1 MSTGLTK
8 LTQPRAK
15 MAAGPMRWAGE
26 VSDTQFRAIGLLEVL
41 GAMGLVL
48 PGAVGAAPVIARLAA
63 AGLALTMAGAIATH
77 LRLGETSRVAAP
89 LVLLVLAL
97 LVAVGR

>member
-1 MSTGLTK
+1 L
-8 LTQPRAK
+8 
-15 MAAGPMRWAGE
+15 
-26 VSDTQFRAIGLLEVL
+26 
-41 GAMGLVL
+41 GLVL
-48 PGAVGAAPVIARLAA
+48 PGVVGVAPVIARLAA
-63 AGLALTMAGAIATH
+63 AGLALAMAGAIATH